1 VKRKLYIL
9 KRLKREL
16 NIYESKIRFIR
27 EFIDGKID
35 IMNKEDD
42 EVEQILINNNFPKFS
57 TEENDLDET
66 VEDIEKAN
74 YDYLLN
80 MKMRTLTKKRIEEL
94 EKMYEDK
101 TAYYNILDAKT
112 EKDIWKEELE
122 EFRKCYIKNL
132 AEYNELYEEERNRFT
147 TQKKKVTKSRVS
159 KK

>member
-1 VKRKLYIL
+1 
-9 KRLKREL
+9 
-16 NIYESKIRFIR
+16 
-27 EFIDGKID
+27 
-35 IMNKEDD
+35 
-42 EVEQILINNNFPKFS
+42 
-57 TEENDLDET
+57 
-66 VEDIEKAN
+66 
-74 YDYLLN
+74 
-80 MKMRTLTKKRIEEL
+80 MKTLTKKRIEEL

-147 TQKKKVTKSRVS
+147 TQKKKVTKTRVS

>member
-1 VKRKLYIL
+1 MLRG
-9 KRLKREL
+9 
-16 NIYESKIRFIR
+16 NS
-27 EFIDGKID
+27 
-35 IMNKEDD
+35 
-42 EVEQILINNNFPKFS
+42 LIEHQEHEAS
-57 TEENDLDET
+57 G
-66 VEDIEKAN
+66 A
-74 YDYLLN
+74 
-80 MKMRTLTKKRIEEL
+80 
-94 EKMYEDK
+94 